1 MDNKKIKI
9 DFNKK
14 VKHDMDK
21 LNLIKINLIKTKSQ
35 NEELKDFVINK
46 LHETELNKNLI
57 LPVENVI
64 YNYSMNYS
72 STLKDNLRYY
82 MNLSKHIINNLNSKN
97 RIGNNYFANAINNNI
112 ISIDKIPTIS
122 PQEMFPDLWSDYN
135 KNYKIKIAES
145 IKGIEPNCELYICK
159 NCNQNK
165 TYITYKQI
173 RSSDEPMS
181 TIVKC
186 CTIGCGKKWVLN

>member
-14 VKHDMDK
+14 VKPDMDK

-35 NEELKDFVINK
+35 NEELRDFVINK